1 MISELTEFFLIV
13 SAVTLGRL
21 RRIFALRTGKSSG
34 YDYEKL
40 LIIILP
46 VLLSGCSAFN
56 QLVERMQTDTLEYQ
70 CDEKPLTVKL
80 NNPRQEVSFVYDN
93 QLLHLKQGLSA
104 SGARY
109 SDGIYVFWSKGEEA
123 TVYKRDRIV
132 LNNCQ
137 LQNPQR

>member
-1 MISELTEFFLIV
+1 MPS
-13 SAVTLGRL
+13 RP
-21 RRIFALRTGKSSG
+21 GKSSG
-34 YDYEKL
+34 YVYEKTVTDL
-40 LIIILP
+40 FAGA
-46 VLLSGCSAFN
+46 SHRCSAFN

-93 QLLHLKQGLSA
+93 QLLHLKQGISA

-109 SDGIYVFWSKGEEA
+109 TDGIYVFWSKGEEA

>member
-1 MISELTEFFLIV
+1 MK
-13 SAVTLGRL
+13 R
-21 RRIFALRTGKSSG
+21 
-34 YDYEKL
+34 L
-40 LIIILP
+40 LIACLP
-46 VLLSGCSAFN
+46 ALLAGCSYYN
-56 QLVERMQTDTLEYQ
+56 QFVERMNTDTLEYQ

-80 NNPRQEVSFVYDN
+80 NNPRQQVSFVWDDK
-93 QLLHLKQGLSA
+93 LLNLQQGLSA

-109 SDGIYVFWSKGEEA
+109 TDGVYVFWSKGDSA

>member
-1 MISELTEFFLIV
+1 M
-13 SAVTLGRL
+13 
-21 RRIFALRTGKSSG
+21 K
-34 YDYEKL
+34 
-40 LIIILP
+40 
-46 VLLSGCSAFN
+46 
-56 QLVERMQTDTLEYQ
+56 
-70 CDEKPLTVKL
+70 KPLTVKL

-93 QLLHLKQGLSA
+93 QLLHLKQGISA

-109 SDGIYVFWSKGEEA
+109 TDGIYVFWSKGEEA

>member
-1 MISELTEFFLIV
+1 M
-13 SAVTLGRL
+13 
-21 RRIFALRTGKSSG
+21 K
-34 YDYEKL
+34 KL

-93 QLLHLKQGLSA
+93 QLLHLKQGIST

-109 SDGIYVFWSKGEEA
+109 TDGIYVFWSKGSGGA
-123 TVYKRDRIV
+123 VYTRDRIV

>member
-1 MISELTEFFLIV
+1 MPS
-13 SAVTLGRL
+13 RP
-21 RRIFALRTGKSSG
+21 GKSSG
-34 YDYEKL
+34 YDYEKTVNYHFAG
-40 LIIILP
+40 P
-46 VLLSGCSAFN
+46 SGCSAFN

-93 QLLHLKQGLSA
+93 QLLHLKQGISA

-109 SDGIYVFWSKGEEA
+109 TDGIYVFWSKGDEA

>member
-1 MISELTEFFLIV
+1 M
-13 SAVTLGRL
+13 
-21 RRIFALRTGKSSG
+21 K
-34 YDYEKL
+34 KL
-40 LIIILP
+40 LIAVIPLM
-46 VLLSGCSAFN
+46 LTGCSTYN
-56 QLVERMQTDTLEYQ
+56 QFMERMQTDTLEYQ

-93 QLLHLKQGLSA
+93 QQLYLPQGLSA

-109 SDGIYVFWSKGEEA
+109 TDGIYVFWSKGNDA

-137 LQNPQR
+137 LQNPKR